1 MPRTSSVYVCQ
12 QCGYQS
18 SSFLGKCPQCDSWNS
33 FVEQVTSETQ
43 VKSSSRK
50 VAPAQI
56 VNLKDINKQHY
67 ARITTKIEEFDR
79 VLGGGVVKG
88 SVILVSGDPGIGKS
102 TLLTQ
107 LALNINEKSDGGR
120 VLYVSGEESAQQI
133 KIRVDRIDPKAN
145 IPILNEV
152 DVDVVTATI
161 DSFKPDLCIIDSIQ
175 TLTTSDL
182 SSAASTVSQVREC
195 ATRLQRLAKNL
206 HIPMFIVGHVTKEGT
221 IAGPKTLE
229 HLVDVVLSLEG
240 DANSQFRIL
249 RADKNRFGPT
259 DEVGIFDMTEEGMTQ
274 VKNPSKIFLET
285 KQNAPGSAV
294 VPILTGLR
302 PILVEIQALVT
313 RSNLPVPRRVSLGVD
328 NNRLQ
333 LLVAVLQKRLGLPL
347 HEQDVFINVTGGF
360 RITEPACD
368 LGICLAIISSFKDK
382 VISSKTAL
390 VGEVGLLGELREVR
404 NLDKRI
410 KEAQKLGYTSVISSK
425 NAKSLAEAAS
435 ILWKTSGSS
444 V

>member
-1 MPRTSSVYVCQ
+1 MPRLTSVYVCQ

-18 SSFLGKCPQCDSWNS
+18 SQFLGKCPNCDNWNS
-33 FVEQVTSETQ
+33 FVEQVED
-43 VKSSSRK
+43 SRQPSAVSRQTK
-50 VAPAQI
+50 QGEI
-56 VNLKDINKQHY
+56 LYLKDVNKQHY
-67 ARITTKIEEFDR
+67 SRITTKIEEFDR

-107 LALNINEKSDGGR
+107 LAINLSNKSNR
-120 VLYVSGEESAQQI
+120 SNLLYVSGEESAQQI

-152 DVDVVTATI
+152 DVDVILATI
-161 DSFKPDLCIIDSIQ
+161 ESFKPDLVIIDSIQ

-195 ATRLQRLAKNL
+195 ATRLQRLAKAL

-240 DANSQFRIL
+240 DSSSQFRIL
-249 RADKNRFGPT
+249 RADKNRFGST
-259 DEVGIFDMTEEGMTQ
+259 DEVGIFDMTEEGMSE

-285 KQNAPGSAV
+285 RQNAPGSVV

-302 PILVEIQALVT
+302 PILVEIQALAT
-313 RSNLPVPRRVSLGVD
+313 KTNLPVPRRVSLGID

-333 LLVAVLQKRLGLPL
+333 LMVAVLQKRLKLPL
-347 HEQDVFINVTGGF
+347 HEQDVFVNVTGGF
-360 RITEPACD
+360 RITEPAAD
-368 LGICLAIISSFKDK
+368 LGICLAILSSFKDTA
-382 VISSKTAL
+382 IAPHTAL

-404 NLDKRI
+404 NLEKRI
-410 KEAQKLGYTSVISSK
+410 KEAKKLGYYNVVTNK
-425 NAKSLAEAAS
+425 DYKSIVEVVEK
-435 ILWKTSGSS
+435 IKI
-444 V
+444 